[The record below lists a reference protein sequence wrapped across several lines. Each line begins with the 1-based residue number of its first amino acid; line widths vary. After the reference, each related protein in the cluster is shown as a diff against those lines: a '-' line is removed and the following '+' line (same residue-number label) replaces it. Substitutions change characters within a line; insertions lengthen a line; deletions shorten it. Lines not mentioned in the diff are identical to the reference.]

1 MLKPNHVYIEV
12 SHNQSGGLSL
22 CVSNDD
28 YGYRISG
35 DKVGGCKTLARFE
48 VDASELIEKI
58 REHANT
64 EGGRQMSKQIELSNA
79 ALVFT
84 DAITGQGYIRTLN
97 ETEAILISAQLSAF
111 DDGELKAIPV
121 HPVQIRKMRKERA
134 A

>member
-1 MLKPNHVYIEV
+1 
-12 SHNQSGGLSL
+12 
-22 CVSNDD
+22 
-28 YGYRISG
+28 
-35 DKVGGCKTLARFE
+35 
-48 VDASELIEKI
+48 
-58 REHANT
+58 
-64 EGGRQMSKQIELSNA
+64 MSKQIELSNA

-121 HPVQIRKMRKERA
+121 NPVQIRKMRKERA

>member
-1 MLKPNHVYIEV
+1 
-12 SHNQSGGLSL
+12 
-22 CVSNDD
+22 
-28 YGYRISG
+28 
-35 DKVGGCKTLARFE
+35 
-48 VDASELIEKI
+48 
-58 REHANT
+58 
-64 EGGRQMSKQIELSNA
+64 MSKQIELSNA

-121 HPVQIRKMRKERA
+121 HPVQIRRMRKERA